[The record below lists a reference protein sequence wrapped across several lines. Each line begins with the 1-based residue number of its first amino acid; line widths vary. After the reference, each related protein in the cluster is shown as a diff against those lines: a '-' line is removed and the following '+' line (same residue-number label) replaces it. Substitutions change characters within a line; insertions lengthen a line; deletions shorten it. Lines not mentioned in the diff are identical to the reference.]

1 MVDPCGL
8 NVVDRPLSWHGARP
22 VFLGRGFLTTCR
34 SDCPGSQ
41 KSPVPNKLPC
51 PAGRERV
58 RYTERLAR
66 SMGSDDDMFRI
77 WSGPE
82 GSSHKE
88 PLSGIRIHRA
98 HGLYFCAVLPNRAM
112 LDAARHPR
120 RQFVI
125 QKAGHDQKVYAL
137 PFSCQLVR
145 LRRRSLALPKHRGSR
160 DSSVM
165 GQRLAGP
172 RLRLRDRSTTKYL
185 AAGRAT
191 SSKNHP

>member
-1 MVDPCGL
+1 MNEWGESIRWV
-8 NVVDRPLSWHGARP
+8 RP
-22 VFLGRGFLTTCR
+22 T
-34 SDCPGSQ
+34 
-41 KSPVPNKLPC
+41 C

-98 HGLYFCAVLPNRAM
+98 HGLYFARFYQTAQCSTLRATQGE
-112 LDAARHPR
+112 
-120 RQFVI
+120 QFVI
-125 QKAGHDQKVYAL
+125 QKAGHDQKVNAL

-145 LRRRSLALPKHRGSR
+145 PGCRSLALPGAR
-160 DSSVM
+160 
-165 GQRLAGP
+165 
-172 RLRLRDRSTTKYL
+172 RLRDPVGGEIFGVSLVLGFACGIARLPNISPP
-185 AAGRAT
+185 AGPLRPKITRKGAFI
-191 SSKNHP
+191 

>member
-1 MVDPCGL
+1 MHEWGEPIRWV
-8 NVVDRPLSWHGARP
+8 RP
-22 VFLGRGFLTTCR
+22 T
-34 SDCPGSQ
+34 
-41 KSPVPNKLPC
+41 C

-120 RQFVI
+120 RHLSFKRQ
-125 QKAGHDQKVYAL
+125 GMT
-137 PFSCQLVR
+137 
-145 LRRRSLALPKHRGSR
+145 RRSMPCLFHANLFALGGARWRCQNIGGPAIRALWGNVSLVLGCACGIARLPNTSPPTGPRRPKITRRWRINLNNSFPR
-160 DSSVM
+160 VVL
-165 GQRLAGP
+165 LAGVAK
-172 RLRLRDRSTTKYL
+172 TL
-185 AAGRAT
+185 ASSLAGCLLVF
-191 SSKNHP
+191 